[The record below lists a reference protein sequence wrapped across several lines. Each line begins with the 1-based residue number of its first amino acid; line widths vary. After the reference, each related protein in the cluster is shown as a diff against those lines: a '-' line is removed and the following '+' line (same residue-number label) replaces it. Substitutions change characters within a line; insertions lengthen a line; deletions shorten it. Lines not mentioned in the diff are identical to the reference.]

1 MNESVIDR
9 LRQVRRAALGRG
21 DLNLARECQL
31 ELLRYGVDV
40 SVAVEYA
47 VPAATLETAVHRV
60 RTRPRPKVP

>member
-1 MNESVIDR
+1 MTEAVVDR

-47 VPAATLETAVHRV
+47 VPAAPLETAVHRV
-60 RTRPRPKVP
+60 RARPRPKVL

>member
-1 MNESVIDR
+1 MNEAVVDR

-47 VPAATLETAVHRV
+47 VPAAPLETAVHRV
-60 RTRPRPKVP
+60 RTRPRPKVA